1 MNNILGLNEFD
12 LEIIE
17 EKIYDFK
24 SKLIDE
30 KFTFNEKEFNLN
42 YLIKLHEFLFG
53 DLYFDNGISKRI
65 KEEDI
70 INISSKINEIVDLI
84 KYDNE
89 NDDVNKS
96 VNDLKDM
103 QIFDDGNNRTID
115 LFVDIVCK
123 SFNYELNKEI
133 RIY

>member
-1 MNNILGLNEFD
+1 MNNRLGLNEFD